1 MPNSIANHDHVVVAD
16 RLRGLKLR
24 EAALEAL
31 GSYCSTPDEVAVGD
45 PDPLVAV
52 PAPEPPTAPT

>member
-16 RLRGLKLR
+16 RLRGLRLR
-24 EAALEAL
+24 EAALVAF
-31 GSYCSTPDEVAVGD
+31 GSNCSTPDEVVVGN

-52 PAPEPPTAPT
+52 PVPEPPAAPT